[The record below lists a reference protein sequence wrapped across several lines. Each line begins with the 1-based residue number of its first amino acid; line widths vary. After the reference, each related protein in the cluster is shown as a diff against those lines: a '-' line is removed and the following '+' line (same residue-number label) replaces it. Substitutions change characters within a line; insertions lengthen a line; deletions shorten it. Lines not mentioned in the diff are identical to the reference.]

1 MKKRTHNLC
10 LRGAAAAALTLFTM
24 CTNTS
29 NPFLEAEWDTP
40 HATIPFDR
48 ITLNDYEPA
57 LKEGIRQHDVEIDAI
72 VNNSEPATF
81 DNTIAALD
89 RAGQLLEKVSTVA
102 GNLNEANTSDELQD
116 LIMKLMPMLT
126 EHSNNVSLNPALFAR
141 IKEVYDTVD
150 RAELTTEQQRLL
162 EDTYQSFVRSGANL
176 DEEQKAEYRRLT
188 NDLSQATLLFD
199 RNHLTATNAYSLN
212 VTDST
217 RLHGLPS
224 SALDMAAAEAA
235 EREQEGW
242 TFTLHAPSY
251 IPLMTYC
258 EDRAL
263 RQELYMAYNTQAIEG
278 EGSNLPVVRNIVNLR
293 LQIAQLLGYECYADY
308 VLEERMAGNRAAV
321 DNMYDQLLA
330 AYMPAA
336 RREVEAVAIQAKE
349 ENGEDFELMP
359 WDFSF
364 YAERLRKAK
373 YNFDEEMLRPY
384 FPLDSVIKGV
394 FGLATQLYGI
404 TFKENNEIPVY
415 HPDVRAYEVFD
426 ADGTFLA
433 VFYADFFP
441 RSSKSSGAW
450 MTEYKGQ
457 WKEVD
462 GSDSRPHISLVT
474 NFTKPVA
481 GKPALLT
488 FDEVETFLHEFGHS
502 LHGMFAD
509 TNYPSMCSPNVKW
522 DFVELPS
529 QIMENFA
536 IEKAFLQ
543 TFAYHHETGE
553 QLPDSL
559 LESLVRAR
567 NFNAAYACIRQVS
580 LGMLDMAWYTLTTPF
595 EGDVVAYEK
604 QAFSPTQLLPT
615 LPTTCMTTQ
624 FGHIMAGGYSAGYY
638 SYKWAEVLDADAFSV
653 FREAGVIN
661 ADVARRFRGTI
672 LSKGDS
678 EHPMTLF
685 KAFRGQEPTI
695 DALLQRDGITTANDE
710 Q

>member
-1 MKKRTHNLC
+1 MRKSIHILC
-10 LRGAAAAALTLFTM
+10 LTVAATAALTLFTM
-24 CTNTS
+24 CNHS
-29 NPFLEAEWDTP
+29 DNPFLEAWDTP
-40 HATIPFDR
+40 HGTVPFDR
-48 ITLNDYEPA
+48 ISLKDYKPTLE
-57 LKEGIRQHDVEIDAI
+57 EGIRQHDAEIDAI
-72 VNNSEPATF
+72 VNNPEAASF
-81 DNTIAALD
+81 DNTIAALN
-89 RAGQLLEKVSTVA
+89 RAGRLLDKVTTVA
-102 GNLNEANTSDELQD
+102 GNLNEAATSEALQD
-116 LIMKLMPMLT
+116 LIMELMPVLT

-141 IKEVYDTVD
+141 IKEVYDHVD
-150 RAELTTEQQRLL
+150 RATLTTEQQRLL
-162 EDTYQSFVRSGANL
+162 DNTYRSFVRGGANL
-176 DEEQKAEYRRLT
+176 DEAQKAEYRRLT

-199 RNHLTATNAYSLN
+199 RNHLNATNAYSLN

-217 RLHGLPS
+217 RLHGLPA
-224 SALDMAAAEAA
+224 SALEMAAAEAA
-235 EREQEGW
+235 ERGQEGW

-251 IPLMTYC
+251 QPLLTYC
-258 EDRAL
+258 EDRSL
-263 RQELYMAYNTQAIEG
+263 REELYMAYNTQAMDG
-278 EGSNLPVVRNIVNLR
+278 EGSNLPVVRDIVNLR
-293 LQIAQLLGYECYADY
+293 LQIAQLLGYECFADY
-308 VLEERMAGNRAAV
+308 VLEERMAGSRAAV
-321 DNMYDQLLA
+321 DAMYDQLLA
-330 AYMPAA
+330 AYLPAA
-336 RREVEAVAIQAKE
+336 RREVEAVAALAKE
-349 ENGEDFELMP
+349 ENGEEFTLMP

-364 YAERLRKAK
+364 YADRLRKAK
-373 YNFDEEMLRPY
+373 YNFDKEMLRPY

-394 FGLATQLYGI
+394 FGLATELYGI
-404 TFKENNEIPVY
+404 TFKENADIPVY
-415 HPDVRAYEVFD
+415 HPDVRAYEVYD
-426 ADGTFLA
+426 ADGSFLA

-457 WKEVD
+457 WREPD

-481 GKPALLT
+481 DKPALLT
-488 FDEVETFLHEFGHS
+488 FGEVETFLHEFGHS
-502 LHGMFAD
+502 LHGMFAA
-509 TNYPSMCSPNVKW
+509 TNYPSMCSPHVKW

-536 IEKAFLQ
+536 IERAFLK

-580 LGMLDMAWYTLTTPF
+580 LGLLDMAWYTRTTPF

-604 QAFSPTQLLPT
+604 EAFSPTQLLPT
-615 LPTTCMTTQ
+615 LPETCMTTQ
-624 FGHIMAGGYSAGYY
+624 FGHIMAGGYAAGYY

-661 ADVARRFRGTI
+661 ADVARRFREEV
-672 LSKGDS
+672 LSKGDA

-695 DALLQRDGITTANDE
+695 DALLQRDGITTDE
-710 Q
+710 TK

>member
-1 MKKRTHNLC
+1 MKKTTHNLRLC
-10 LRGAAAAALTLFTM
+10 AAAAATLALFSM
-24 CTNTS
+24 CTSTS
-29 NPFLEAEWDTP
+29 NPFLETWDTP

-48 ITLNDYEPA
+48 ISLDDYEPA
-57 LKEGIRQHDVEIDAI
+57 LLEGIRQHDAEVEAI
-72 VNNSEPATF
+72 ANNPEPASF

-116 LIMKLMPMLT
+116 LIMKLMPQLT
-126 EHSNNVSLNPALFAR
+126 EHSNNISLNPVLFAR
-141 IKEVYDTVD
+141 IKEVYGTAD
-150 RAELTTEQQRLL
+150 RSSLTTEQQRLL
-162 EDTYQSFVRSGANL
+162 EDTYRSFVRGGANL
-176 DEEQKAEYRRLT
+176 NDAQKAEYRRLT

-199 RNHLTATNAYSLN
+199 RNHLNATNAYALN
-212 VTDST
+212 ITDST
-217 RLHGLPS
+217 RLRGLPA

-235 EREQEGW
+235 ERQQEGW
-242 TFTLHAPSY
+242 TFTLQAPSY

-258 EDRAL
+258 EDREL
-263 RQELYMAYNTQAIEG
+263 RHDLYMAYNTQALEG
-278 EGSNLPVVRNIVNLR
+278 EGSNRPVVRDIVNLR
-293 LQIAQLLGYECYADY
+293 LQIAQLLGYSCFADY
-308 VLEERMAGNRAAV
+308 VLEERMAGSQTAV
-321 DNMYDQLLA
+321 NGMYDQLLA
-330 AYMPAA
+330 AYLPAA
-336 RREVEAVAIQAKE
+336 RQEVDAVAQLAQE
-349 ENGEDFELMP
+349 ENGVDFELMP

-384 FPLDSVIKGV
+384 FPLDSVINGV

-404 TFKENNEIPVY
+404 TFKENADIPVY

-441 RSSKSSGAW
+441 RSSKGSGAW
-450 MTEYKGQ
+450 MTSYKGQ
-457 WKEVD
+457 WREAD
-462 GSDSRPHISLVT
+462 GSDSRPHVSLVT

-502 LHGMFAD
+502 LHGIFAA
-509 TNYPSMCSPNVKW
+509 TTYPSMCSPNVKW

-536 IEKAFLQ
+536 TEKAFLH
-543 TFAYHHETGE
+543 TFAFHHETGE

-559 LESLVRAR
+559 LESLIKAR

-580 LGMLDMAWYTLTTPF
+580 FGLLDRAWYTRTTPF
-595 EGDVVAYEK
+595 DGDVVAYEK
-604 QAFSPTQLLPT
+604 EAFAPTQLLPS
-615 LPTTCMTTQ
+615 LPETCMTTQ
-624 FGHIMAGGYSAGYY
+624 FGHIMAGGYAAGYY
-638 SYKWAEVLDADAFSV
+638 SYKWAEILDADAFSV

-661 ADVARRFRGTI
+661 ADVARRFRETV
-672 LSKGDS
+672 LSQGDA

-695 DALLQRDGITTANDE
+695 DALLQRDGIPYNVSE
-710 Q
+710 

>member
-1 MKKRTHNLC
+1 MKKTTHNLRLC
-10 LRGAAAAALTLFTM
+10 AAAAATLALFSM
-24 CTNTS
+24 CTSTS
-29 NPFLEAEWDTP
+29 NPFLETWDTP

-48 ITLNDYEPA
+48 ISLDDYEPA
-57 LKEGIRQHDVEIDAI
+57 LLEGIRQHDAEVEAI
-72 VNNSEPATF
+72 ANNPEPASF

-116 LIMKLMPMLT
+116 LIMKLMPQLT
-126 EHSNNVSLNPALFAR
+126 EHSNNISLNPVLFAR
-141 IKEVYDTVD
+141 IKEVYGTAD
-150 RAELTTEQQRLL
+150 RSSLTTEQQRLL
-162 EDTYQSFVRSGANL
+162 EDTYRSFVRGGANL
-176 DEEQKAEYRRLT
+176 NDAQKAEYRQLT

-199 RNHLTATNAYSLN
+199 RNHLNATNAYALN
-212 VTDST
+212 ITDST
-217 RLHGLPS
+217 RLRGLPAS
-224 SALDMAAAEAA
+224 VLDMAVAEAA
-235 EREQEGW
+235 ERQQEGW
-242 TFTLHAPSY
+242 TFTLQAPSY

-258 EDRAL
+258 EDREL
-263 RQELYMAYNTQAIEG
+263 RHDLYMAYNTQALEG
-278 EGSNLPVVRNIVNLR
+278 EGSNRPVVRDIVNLR
-293 LQIAQLLGYECYADY
+293 LQIAQLLGYSCFADY
-308 VLEERMAGNRAAV
+308 VLEERMAGSQAAV
-321 DNMYDQLLA
+321 NGMYDQLLA
-330 AYMPAA
+330 AYLPAA
-336 RREVEAVAIQAKE
+336 RQEVDAVAQLAQE
-349 ENGEDFELMP
+349 ENGVDFELMP

-384 FPLDSVIKGV
+384 FPLDSVINGV

-404 TFKENNEIPVY
+404 TFKENADIPVY

-441 RSSKSSGAW
+441 RSSKGSGAW
-450 MTEYKGQ
+450 MTSYKGQ
-457 WKEVD
+457 WREAD
-462 GSDSRPHISLVT
+462 GSDSRPHVSLVT

-502 LHGMFAD
+502 LHGIFAA
-509 TNYPSMCSPNVKW
+509 TTYPSMCSPNVKW

-536 IEKAFLQ
+536 TEKAFLH
-543 TFAYHHETGE
+543 TFAFHHETGE

-559 LESLVRAR
+559 LESLIMAR

-580 LGMLDMAWYTLTTPF
+580 FGLLDRAWYTRTTPF
-595 EGDVVAYEK
+595 DGDVVAYEK
-604 QAFSPTQLLPT
+604 EAFAPTQLLPS
-615 LPTTCMTTQ
+615 LPETCMTTQ
-624 FGHIMAGGYSAGYY
+624 FGHIMAGGYAAGYY
-638 SYKWAEVLDADAFSV
+638 SYKWAEILDADAFSV

-661 ADVARRFRGTI
+661 ADVARRFRETV
-672 LSKGDS
+672 LSQGDA

-695 DALLQRDGITTANDE
+695 DALLQRDGIPYNVSE
-710 Q
+710 